1 LRKHQLYRTFGC
13 TAIQPSKNSLG
24 LKGIKKKVK
33 AFLYVLFSGFLGIF
47 GFANLAPNSSVG
59 NALGQSLSQQSISKG
74 QLKKNAPETPLTQKA
89 ENPKGKEPGASRSV
103 RAPAFWKPTPQ
114 KRKKHTNLHKCKA
127 KGKRNRKLK
136 RSK

>member
-1 LRKHQLYRTFGC
+1 
-13 TAIQPSKNSLG
+13 LG

-47 GFANLAPNSSVG
+47 GFANLAP
-59 NALGQSLSQQSISKG
+59 
-74 QLKKNAPETPLTQKA
+74 
-89 ENPKGKEPGASRSV
+89 NPKGKEPGASRSV